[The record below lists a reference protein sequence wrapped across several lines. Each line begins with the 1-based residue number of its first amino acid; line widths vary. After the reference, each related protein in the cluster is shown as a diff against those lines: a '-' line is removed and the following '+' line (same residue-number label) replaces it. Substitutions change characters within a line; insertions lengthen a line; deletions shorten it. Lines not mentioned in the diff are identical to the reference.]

1 MSKQLLDDLI
11 FTNVN
16 SSNKV
21 FTPHFHDTYSIGI
34 THKGLYKSKN
44 RNNTFNFYEK
54 STRINNPNEV
64 HEGTSSSWD
73 NHYIYPSVELL
84 SEIYFQI
91 FGEKNTPVFNQH
103 IIEDKILYE
112 KLFMLFYSY
121 FHKKDKLLVESC
133 LIDALSYLVKNYS
146 HTKKISSKEF
156 DNFKIIK
163 RSIEYIEDSLDTNLD
178 LEDLSKNV
186 NLSKYHFLRIFK
198 KELLLTPHQYILNK
212 RVEKAK
218 ALVQSGVSI
227 SHAALEVGFNDQ
239 SHFNRNFKRYYDY
252 LPSQILNNRN
262 FILY

>member
-1 MSKQLLDDLI
+1 MSKLLNDLI

-16 SSNKV
+16 SSNKI
-21 FTPHFHDTYSIGI
+21 FTPHFHNTYSIGI

-44 RNNTFNFYEK
+44 RNNTFNFYER

-64 HEGTSSSWD
+64 HEGTSNSWD
-73 NHYIYPSVELL
+73 NHYIYPSIELL

-91 FGEKNTPVFNQH
+91 FNEKKTPIFNQH
-103 IIEDKILYE
+103 IIEDEILYK
-112 KLFMLFYSY
+112 KLYLLFYSY
-121 FHKKDKLLVESC
+121 FNKKDTLIIETY
-133 LIDALSYLVKNYS
+133 LIDTLSYLVKKHS
-146 HTKKISSKEF
+146 HTHKISEDYNNSA
-156 DNFKIIK
+156 IVT
-163 RSIEYIEDSLDTNLD
+163 RSLEYINDNLD
-178 LEDLSKNV
+178 INIELDELARNV
-186 NLSKYHFLRIFK
+186 SLSKYHFLRMFK

-218 ALVQSGVSI
+218 SLIQNGFSI
-227 SHAALEVGFNDQ
+227 SNAAIEVGFNDQ